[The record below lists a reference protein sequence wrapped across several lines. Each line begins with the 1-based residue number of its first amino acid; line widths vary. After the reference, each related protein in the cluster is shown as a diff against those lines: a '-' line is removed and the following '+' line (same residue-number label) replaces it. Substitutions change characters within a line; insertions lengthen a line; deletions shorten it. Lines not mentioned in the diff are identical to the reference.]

1 MMDTAS
7 HASGPNLLGG
17 DAQTL
22 RPKSVRPV
30 SLAHLRE
37 HLQGLGA
44 QVSSQPAS
52 GVQGSES
59 GDSVEVTG
67 ISMDSRGVRPQ
78 DLYVALPGAK
88 VHGAQF
94 AEGALKLGASA
105 ILTDAAGA
113 QLLGEAP
120 VPLLVTEN
128 LREYVG
134 PLAAQI
140 YGSASFPAT
149 HRYAVTGTNG
159 KTTSTYMLESIFR
172 TGLGVK
178 TGLIGTIQI
187 LIDGVSVPSKMTTPE
202 SPHVHSLLTIMG
214 EHGLRCAAMEVS
226 SHAIDY
232 HRVDGVKY
240 AVAGFTNLTQ
250 DHLDLHGTME
260 RYFESKSQL
269 FTPERAELAVIT
281 ADDSWGEKMY
291 TSAVERMGAE
301 HVYRLVTARGA
312 GLAEVPAEFGERDWA
327 VVRVQRE
334 GLGHRFYLENG
345 TGESIECYTG
355 LPADFNVSN
364 AALAALMAYLDTDAA
379 ERELLLPAL
388 AAGPALTPVVP
399 GRMQLI
405 SLAPHAIVDFAHNPD
420 GLTRALEAMDRP
432 DGGKV
437 MIVFGATGERD
448 HLKRPIMG
456 AIAAQNADV
465 VIVTDDDP
473 HGEEPAPIRAAV
485 EEGAQKAENR
495 RAQQIL
501 NISPRSAAIDA
512 AIAMATEH
520 DAILIAGRGHET
532 EQDVDGVDIALDDR
546 VETARALHAHG
557 FEVLPDYRRMIDA
570 AGVAQATKM
579 TETAEG
585 R

>member
-1 MMDTAS
+1 MDTAS
-7 HASGPNLLGG
+7 HAPGQNLLGG

-22 RPKSVRPV
+22 RPNSVRPV
-30 SLAHLRE
+30 SLGHLLDTLRD
-37 HLQGLGA
+37 LGA
-44 QVSSQPAS
+44 EVSSRPAAQQS
-52 GVQGSES
+52 GAVEE
-59 GDSVEVTG
+59 VEVTG
-67 ISMDSRGVRPQ
+67 ISMDSRGVCAG

-94 AEGALKLGASA
+94 AEGALKLGAAA

-113 QLLGEAP
+113 ELLGEAA
-120 VPLLVTEN
+120 VPLLVTEH

-260 RYFESKSQL
+260 HYFESKAQL

-281 ADDSWGEKMY
+281 ADDSWGEKMHA
-291 TSAVERMGAE
+291 SAAERMGAE
-301 HVYRLVTARGA
+301 HVHRLVTARGA

-345 TGESIECYTG
+345 AGESIECYTG

-388 AAGPALTPVVP
+388 ASGPALTPVVP

-432 DGGKV
+432 GDGKV

-456 AIAAQNADV
+456 AIAAQNADI

-485 EEGAQKAENR
+485 EEGAQKAQNR

-512 AIAMATEH
+512 AIALATEH

-557 FEVLPDYRRMIDA
+557 FEVLPDYRRMIDT
-570 AGVAQATKM
+570 AGAAQATET

>member
-1 MMDTAS
+1 MDTAS
-7 HASGPNLLGG
+7 HAPGQNLLGG

-22 RPKSVRPV
+22 RPNSVRPV

-37 HLQGLGA
+37 YLQGLGA
-44 QVSSQPAS
+44 QVSLHPAAQ
-52 GVQGSES
+52 QGGAVE
-59 GDSVEVTG
+59 DVEVTG
-67 ISMDSRGVRPQ
+67 ISMDSRGVCPG

-94 AEGALKLGASA
+94 ATGALELGAAA
-105 ILTDAAGA
+105 ILTDATGA
-113 QLLGEAP
+113 KLLGEVA
-120 VPLLVTEN
+120 VPLLVTEH
-128 LREYVG
+128 LREDVG

-140 YGSASFPAT
+140 YGSASFPGM

-172 TGLGVK
+172 TGLGAK

-240 AVAGFTNLTQ
+240 TVAGFTNLTQ

-260 RYFESKSQL
+260 RYFESKAQL

-291 TSAVERMGAE
+291 TSAAERMGTE

-364 AALAALMAYLDTDAA
+364 AALAALMAYLDTDAT

-405 SLAPHAIVDFAHNPD
+405 SLAPHTIVDFAHNPD

-557 FEVLPDYRRMIDA
+557 FEMLPDYRRMIDA

>member
-1 MMDTAS
+1 MDTAS
-7 HASGPNLLGG
+7 HAPGQNLLGG

-30 SLAHLRE
+30 SLGHLLDTLRD
-37 HLQGLGA
+37 LGA
-44 QVSSQPAS
+44 EVSSRPAAQQS
-52 GVQGSES
+52 GAVE
-59 GDSVEVTG
+59 DVEVTG
-67 ISMDSRGVRPQ
+67 ISMDSRGVCAG

-94 AEGALKLGASA
+94 AEGALKLGAAA

-113 QLLGEAP
+113 ELLGEAA
-120 VPLLVTEN
+120 VPLLVTEH

-260 RYFESKSQL
+260 HYFESKAQL

-281 ADDSWGEKMY
+281 ADDSWGEKMHA
-291 TSAVERMGAE
+291 SAAERMGAE
-301 HVYRLVTARGA
+301 HVHRLVTARGA

-334 GLGHRFYLENG
+334 GLGHRFHLENG
-345 TGESIECYTG
+345 AGESIECYTG

-388 AAGPALTPVVP
+388 ASGPALTPVVP

-432 DGGKV
+432 GDGKV

-456 AIAAQNADV
+456 AIAAQNADI

-485 EEGAQKAENR
+485 EEGAQKAQNR

-512 AIAMATEH
+512 AIALATEH

-557 FEVLPDYRRMIDA
+557 FEVLPDYRRMIDT
-570 AGVAQATKM
+570 AGAAQATET

>member
-1 MMDTAS
+1 MDTAS
-7 HASGPNLLGG
+7 HAPGQNLLGG

-30 SLAHLRE
+30 SLGHLLDTL
-37 HLQGLGA
+37 HGLGA
-44 QVSSQPAS
+44 EVSLHPAAQ
-52 GVQGSES
+52 QGGAVE
-59 GDSVEVTG
+59 DVEVTG
-67 ISMDSRGVRPQ
+67 ISMDSRGVCSG

-94 AEGALKLGASA
+94 AAGALELGAAA
-105 ILTDAAGA
+105 ILTDATGA
-113 QLLGEAP
+113 ELLGEVA
-120 VPLLVTEN
+120 VPLLVTEH
-128 LREYVG
+128 LREDVG

-140 YGSASFPAT
+140 YGSASFPGM

-172 TGLGVK
+172 TGLGAK

-240 AVAGFTNLTQ
+240 TVAGFTNLTQ

-291 TSAVERMGAE
+291 TSAAERMGAE

-364 AALAALMAYLDTDAA
+364 AALAALMAYLDTDAT

-405 SLAPHAIVDFAHNPD
+405 SLAPHTIVDFAHNPD

-557 FEVLPDYRRMIDA
+557 FEMLPDYRRMIDA

>member
-1 MMDTAS
+1 MDTAS
-7 HASGPNLLGG
+7 HAPGQNLLGG

-30 SLAHLRE
+30 SLGHLLDTLRD
-37 HLQGLGA
+37 LGA
-44 QVSSQPAS
+44 EVSSRPAAQQS
-52 GVQGSES
+52 GAVE
-59 GDSVEVTG
+59 DVEVTG
-67 ISMDSRGVRPQ
+67 ISMDSRGVCAG

-94 AEGALKLGASA
+94 AEGALKLGAAA

-113 QLLGEAP
+113 ELLGEAA
-120 VPLLVTEN
+120 VPLLVTEH

-260 RYFESKSQL
+260 HYFESKAQL

-281 ADDSWGEKMY
+281 ADDSWGEKMHA
-291 TSAVERMGAE
+291 SAAERMGAE
-301 HVYRLVTARGA
+301 HVHRLVTARGA

-334 GLGHRFYLENG
+334 GLGHRFHLENG
-345 TGESIECYTG
+345 AGESIECYTG

-388 AAGPALTPVVP
+388 ASGPALTPVVP

-432 DGGKV
+432 GDGKV

-456 AIAAQNADV
+456 AIAAQNADI

-485 EEGAQKAENR
+485 EEGAQKAQNR
-495 RAQQIL
+495 RAQQVL

-512 AIAMATEH
+512 AIALATEH

-557 FEVLPDYRRMIDA
+557 FEVLPDYRRMIDT
-570 AGVAQATKM
+570 AGAAQATET

>member
-1 MMDTAS
+1 MDTAS
-7 HASGPNLLGG
+7 HAPGQNLLGG

-30 SLAHLRE
+30 SLGHLLDTLRD
-37 HLQGLGA
+37 LGA
-44 QVSSQPAS
+44 EVSSRPAAQQS
-52 GVQGSES
+52 GAVE
-59 GDSVEVTG
+59 DVEVTG
-67 ISMDSRGVRPQ
+67 ISMDSRGVCAG

-94 AEGALKLGASA
+94 AEGALKLGAAA

-113 QLLGEAP
+113 ELLGEAA
-120 VPLLVTEN
+120 VPLLVTEH

-260 RYFESKSQL
+260 HYFESKAQL

-281 ADDSWGEKMY
+281 ADDSWGEKMHA
-291 TSAVERMGAE
+291 SAAERMGAE
-301 HVYRLVTARGA
+301 HVHRLVTARGA

-345 TGESIECYTG
+345 AGESIECYTG

-388 AAGPALTPVVP
+388 ASGPALTPVVP

-432 DGGKV
+432 GNGKV

-456 AIAAQNADV
+456 AIAAQNADI

-485 EEGAQKAENR
+485 EEGAQKAQNR

-501 NISPRSAAIDA
+501 NISPRSVAIDA
-512 AIAMATEH
+512 AIALATEN

-557 FEVLPDYRRMIDA
+557 FEVLPDYRRMIDT
-570 AGVAQATKM
+570 AGAAQATET

>member
-22 RPKSVRPV
+22 RPKSVQQ
-30 SLAHLRE
+30 S
-37 HLQGLGA
+37 GA
-44 QVSSQPAS
+44 V
-52 GVQGSES
+52 E
-59 GDSVEVTG
+59 DVEVTG
-67 ISMDSRGVRPQ
+67 ISMDSRGVCAG

-94 AEGALKLGASA
+94 AEGALKLGAAA

-113 QLLGEAP
+113 ELLGEAA
-120 VPLLVTEN
+120 VPLLVTEH

-260 RYFESKSQL
+260 HYFESKAQL

-281 ADDSWGEKMY
+281 ADDSWGEKMHA
-291 TSAVERMGAE
+291 SAERMGAE
-301 HVYRLVTARGA
+301 HVHRLVTARGA

-334 GLGHRFYLENG
+334 GLGHRFHLENG
-345 TGESIECYTG
+345 AGESIECYTG

-388 AAGPALTPVVP
+388 ASGPALTPVVP

-432 DGGKV
+432 GDGKV

-456 AIAAQNADV
+456 AIAAQNADI

-485 EEGAQKAENR
+485 EEGAQKAQNR
-495 RAQQIL
+495 RARQIL

-512 AIAMATEH
+512 AIALATEH

-557 FEVLPDYRRMIDA
+557 FEVLPDYRRMIDT
-570 AGVAQATKM
+570 AGAAQATET

>member
-1 MMDTAS
+1 MCLERIDHTE
-7 HASGPNLLGG
+7 
-17 DAQTL
+17 
-22 RPKSVRPV
+22 
-30 SLAHLRE
+30 LAHLRE

-44 QVSSQPAS
+44 QVSSQLAS

-94 AEGALKLGASA
+94 AEGALKLGAAA

-113 QLLGEAP
+113 ELLGEAA
-120 VPLLVTEN
+120 VPLLVTEH

-260 RYFESKSQL
+260 HYFESKAQL

-281 ADDSWGEKMY
+281 ADDSWGEKMHA
-291 TSAVERMGAE
+291 SAAERMGAE
-301 HVYRLVTARGA
+301 HVHRLVTARGA

-345 TGESIECYTG
+345 AGESIECYTG

-388 AAGPALTPVVP
+388 ASGPALTPVVP

-432 DGGKV
+432 GNGKV

-456 AIAAQNADV
+456 AIAAQNADI

-485 EEGAQKAENR
+485 EEGAQKAQNR

-512 AIAMATEH
+512 AIALATEH

-546 VETARALHAHG
+546 VETARALHAYG
-557 FEVLPDYRRMIDA
+557 FEVLPDYRRMIDT
-570 AGVAQATKM
+570 AGAAQATET

>member
-1 MMDTAS
+1 MDTAS
-7 HASGPNLLGG
+7 HAPGQNLLGG

-30 SLAHLRE
+30 SLGHLLDTLRD
-37 HLQGLGA
+37 LGA
-44 QVSSQPAS
+44 EVSSRPAAQQS
-52 GVQGSES
+52 GAVE
-59 GDSVEVTG
+59 DVEVTG
-67 ISMDSRGVRPQ
+67 ISMDSRGVCAG

-94 AEGALKLGASA
+94 AEGALKLGAAA

-113 QLLGEAP
+113 ELLGEAA
-120 VPLLVTEN
+120 VPLLVTEH

-260 RYFESKSQL
+260 HYFESKAQL

-291 TSAVERMGAE
+291 ASAAERMGAE
-301 HVYRLVTARGA
+301 HVHRLVTARGA

-345 TGESIECYTG
+345 ASESIECYTG

-388 AAGPALTPVVP
+388 ASGPALTPVVP

-432 DGGKV
+432 GDGKV

-456 AIAAQNADV
+456 AIAAQNADI

-485 EEGAQKAENR
+485 EEGAQKAQNR

-501 NISPRSAAIDA
+501 NISPRSAAIDT
-512 AIAMATEH
+512 AIALATEH

-557 FEVLPDYRRMIDA
+557 FEVLPDYRRMIDT
-570 AGVAQATKM
+570 AGAAQATET

>member
-1 MMDTAS
+1 MDTAS
-7 HASGPNLLGG
+7 HAPGQNLLGG

-30 SLAHLRE
+30 SLGHLLDTLRD
-37 HLQGLGA
+37 LGA
-44 QVSSQPAS
+44 EVSSRPAAQQS
-52 GVQGSES
+52 GAVE
-59 GDSVEVTG
+59 DVEVTG
-67 ISMDSRGVRPQ
+67 ISMDSRGVCAG

-94 AEGALKLGASA
+94 AEGALKLGAAA

-113 QLLGEAP
+113 ELLGEAA
-120 VPLLVTEN
+120 VPLLVTEH

-260 RYFESKSQL
+260 HYFESKAQL

-281 ADDSWGEKMY
+281 ADDSWGEKMHA
-291 TSAVERMGAE
+291 SAAERMGAE
-301 HVYRLVTARGA
+301 HVHRLVTARGA

-345 TGESIECYTG
+345 AGESIECYTG

-388 AAGPALTPVVP
+388 ASGPALTPVVP

-432 DGGKV
+432 GDGKV

-456 AIAAQNADV
+456 AIAAQNADI

-485 EEGAQKAENR
+485 EEGAQKAQNR

-501 NISPRSAAIDA
+501 NISPRSAAIDT
-512 AIAMATEH
+512 AIALATEH

-557 FEVLPDYRRMIDA
+557 FEVLPDYRRMIDT
-570 AGVAQATKM
+570 AGAAQATET